1 MALVN
6 AIEIV
11 NQGFLKAVPINQR
24 FDASIIEPHLNII
37 DSRYLKT
44 IFCAAFYDA
53 LIAAK
58 DGIGQYNADLGATS
72 IAFSTNA
79 NYETLYKEYI
89 LPYVALAAVHQ
100 ALPFVT
106 FQIGSRGVLAAS
118 SEFAHN
124 VGRITTKEGVG
135 YVQDAMQKM
144 INYSRQSLLDY
155 LCANAA
161 NYPLFCTSDCP
172 DSECTDSDSETFLSN
187 DLGIIFY

>member
-44 IFCAAFYDA
+44 IFCTAFYDA

-89 LPYVALAAVHQ
+89 QKNNFLMIRRP
-100 ALPFVT
+100 PRST
-106 FQIGSRGVLAAS
+106 RKESSAAS
-118 SEFAHN
+118 D
-124 VGRITTKEGVG
+124 VYKR
-135 YVQDAMQKM
+135 QD
-144 INYSRQSLLDY
+144 I
-155 LCANAA
+155 
-161 NYPLFCTSDCP
+161 
-172 DSECTDSDSETFLSN
+172 
-187 DLGIIFY
+187 

>member
-44 IFCAAFYDA
+44 IFCTAFYDA

-89 LPYVALAAVHQ
+89 LPYMSICILDQ
-100 ALPFVT
+100 ALPT
-106 FQIGSRGVLAAS
+106 ISIQIGSAGVFQNNP
-118 SEFAHN
+118 EFGQN
-124 VGRITTKEGVG
+124 KGIEGVQ
-135 YVQDAMQKM
+135 YLQQKLQKDITVLKKVM
-144 INYSRQSLLDY
+144 LDY